1 MVTRPEVLAPAGD
14 EACLIAAIQSGADA
28 VYFGIRGH
36 NARARANNFDVADLP
51 RIMATLHAAGVKGYV
66 PMNILAFDH
75 ELGAVEDAIRACDK
89 AGVDALIVQDLG
101 VCALARRI
109 APSLPVHA
117 STQMTCTDADS
128 IALAESLG
136 CSRIVLAREL
146 SLDDIAVIRKRTQA
160 ELEVFVHGALCVSY
174 SGQCLTSE
182 AIGGR
187 SANRGAC
194 AQACRLPYD
203 LVVDGVV
210 RELGDVAYLLS
221 PQDLEAAEL
230 VPQLAALD
238 VHCLKI
244 EGRLKGPEYVAAATR
259 LYRAAVDGLG
269 VDDEARRAARLTFS
283 RGSDTGFLRGV
294 DHQRLVDGTTC
305 DHVGLA
311 LGTATAVSAPKKGR
325 HTVSLTL
332 GSRLKRGDGV
342 LLQGGRGGVGEK
354 GGRVWDIIVDGASAE
369 SAAAGQAVQLW
380 LGPDVD
386 LAGVAPGRQVFQT
399 DDPTLDKALL
409 TRAERAPVREVVDI
423 TVSGDIGTPFV
434 LSAKSRRGLR
444 ARVVGDGV
452 VEAARSRP
460 IDRATLQDKLGRLGD
475 SPYEL
480 GTLTVALPE
489 HVTLPLSSLNRARRQ
504 LAEALQ
510 QAGVGARL
518 PDSSPTK
525 TTKQGPGGLT
535 SPPTEATNPATS
547 TETETS
553 ITSLLPLRTAPPPGL
568 FVLCRNEAQAKAAL
582 EAGADGVW
590 LDFLAMTGLSLAVE
604 ALRALPAAAGRFIGV
619 APPRIR
625 KPGEEK
631 ITRFIGGLP
640 VDGWLVRGLGPLHE
654 LWQLRARDRGSDDG
668 RVFVGD
674 FSLNVTNQLTVDE
687 VLGRGLD
694 AFVPSFDL
702 DEAQLTAFL
711 GARRETAERA
721 ELVVHQP
728 MPLFHTE
735 HCVFAALLSE
745 GKGHD
750 YRTCGRPCE
759 RHTVAL
765 KDRAGLVHP
774 VEADVGC
781 RNTVFHARPQSAA
794 ELVATARTAGVQRY
808 RIELVREDAAAT
820 ADLVGAY
827 RALIAGEATA
837 KATLKRVKVAGG
849 YGVVKGSLR
858 VLDQP
863 GATA

>member
-14 EACLIAAIQSGADA
+14 EACLLAAIHNGADA
-28 VYFGIRGH
+28 VYFGLRGH
-36 NARARANNFDVADLP
+36 NARARANNFGVEDLP
-51 RIMATLHAAGVKGYV
+51 RIMALLHASGVKGYV

-75 ELGAVEDAIRACDK
+75 ELGAVEEAIRACDR

-101 VCALARRI
+101 VCALARRV
-109 APSLPVHA
+109 APSLPIHA

-146 SLDDIAVIRKRTQA
+146 SLADVAAIRTRTSA

-210 RELGDVAYLLS
+210 RDLGDVAYLLS
-221 PQDLEAAEL
+221 PQDLEAAAL
-230 VPQLAALD
+230 VPELAALD

-259 LYRAAVDGLG
+259 LYRAAVDGLPI
-269 VDDEARRAARLTFS
+269 DDDVRRAARLTFS

-305 DHVGLA
+305 DHVGLE
-311 LGTATAVSAPKKGR
+311 LGVVSDVAAPRSGR
-325 HTVSLTL
+325 HHFTLTL
-332 GSRLKRGDGV
+332 GARLKRGDGV
-342 LLQGGRGGVGEK
+342 LVQGGRAGVGER
-354 GGRVWDIIVDGASAE
+354 GGRVWDLLKNGSPAE
-369 SAAAGQAVQLW
+369 SAAAGETVSVW
-380 LGPDVD
+380 LGPDVSLD
-386 LAGVAPGRQVFQT
+386 GVVVGRRVFQT
-399 DDPTLDKALL
+399 DDPALDKAIAAR
-409 TRAERAPVREVVDI
+409 TEREPIREIIDV
-423 TVSGDIGTPFV
+423 TVSGDLGTPLV
-434 LSAKSRRGLR
+434 LSATSRRGLR

-452 VEAARSRP
+452 IEAARARP
-460 IDRATLQDKLGRLGD
+460 IDRATLVDKLGRLGD
-475 SPYEL
+475 SPYAL
-480 GTLTVALPE
+480 GTLTIALPD
-489 HVTLPLSSLNRARRQ
+489 HVTLPLSSLNRARRE
-504 LAEALQ
+504 LVEALSR
-510 QAGVGARL
+510 AGASTRL
-518 PDSSPTK
+518 QERPSTMTSTTTSSF
-525 TTKQGPGGLT
+525 
-535 SPPTEATNPATS
+535 ATS
-547 TETETS
+547 TTTS
-553 ITSLLPLRTAPPPGL
+553 PATLLPFRPLPPPGL
-568 FVLCRNEAQAKAAL
+568 FVVCRSEAQAAAAF

-590 LDFLAMTGLSLAVE
+590 LDFLAMTGLSTAIS
-604 ALRALPAAAGRFIGV
+604 ALRALPVAADRFIGV

-631 ITRFIGGLP
+631 ITRFISGLP
-640 VDGWLVRGLGPLHE
+640 VDGWLIRGLGPLHE
-654 LWQLRARDRGSDDG
+654 LAQLRRAEPDDH
-668 RVFVGD
+668 RLFVGD
-674 FSLNVTNQLTVDE
+674 FSLNVTNHLAAEQ

-694 AFVPSFDL
+694 AFVPSYDL
-702 DEAQLTAFL
+702 DEAQLSAFL
-711 GARRETAERA
+711 GAHPQTAARA

-735 HCVFAALLSE
+735 HCVFAALLS
-745 GKGHD
+745 GGSGHD
-750 YRTCGRPCE
+750 HRTCGRPCE
-759 RHTVAL
+759 RHSIAL
-765 KDRAGLVHP
+765 KDRAGVLHP

-781 RNTVFHARPQSAA
+781 RNTVFHGLSQSAA
-794 ELVATARTAGVQRY
+794 ELVGAARAAGVGRY

-820 ADLVGAY
+820 KNLVDAY
-827 RALIAGEATA
+827 RALLAQEATA

-858 VLDQP
+858 VLDDV
-863 GATA
+863 GARA